1 MPGSLPAPS
10 VTAQEGV
17 LQEETGWELSGSEP
31 CPARGP
37 VPEGGTHLQAILGR
51 GTAGS
56 ERVRPEPRRIPHTP
70 RGPVPPM
77 SLCPCWRATGRLTHR
92 MGFMIILTAMGGL
105 TAPSP
110 STPTRGRSR
119 NEAAG
124 KTVYRYVTVTWIL
137 CESTIRFLTSYFY
150 GSIFRQLGKC
160 VRIAS
165 GGNCQST

>member
-105 TAPSP
+105 RAPSP

-137 CESTIRFLTSYFY
+137 CECK
-150 GSIFRQLGKC
+150 SI
-160 VRIAS
+160 
-165 GGNCQST
+165 